1 MVYLWDRR
9 DRIELHL
16 LPAYSP
22 NTNPIERVWWLLRK
36 QITRNHRCPNLEER
50 QCAFLRR
57 WVGQVTL
64 YYDEDPI
71 PQIGQPGIA

>member
-1 MVYLWDRR
+1 MVYLWDHR

-36 QITRNHRCPNLEER
+36 QITE
-50 QCAFLRR
+50 
-57 WVGQVTL
+57 T
-64 YYDEDPI
+64 
-71 PQIGQPGIA
+71 IGART